1 MDYKTIVRPFTIG
14 ATLAV
19 WIFLI
24 YYLNPLNL
32 PHFLEIKSLD
42 LRFQLRGA
50 MPPELPIVLVSI
62 DEDSFDEINLPWPWP
77 RDLHA
82 RLIRKLAESQVK
94 LIGLDLLI
102 VQPKADSRED
112 LALAEAINEAGNVIL
127 GAVYTEVTSAF
138 GPKMRMVL
146 PIPSIRKFA
155 LSYGPVNLLT
165 DNDGVVRSGIPGWLF
180 QDRVFPHFAY
190 QMYQAIKGKEGLGV
204 EKISPKATIINYRGP
219 ARSYPVIPY
228 YRILRD
234 EIAPSFL
241 QDKIVLVGTFAPSLH
256 DVFPTPFS
264 ASEPTA
270 GVEIQANFIETMV
283 VNDSIR
289 PFHPI
294 GHLALYFV
302 ICLIAI
308 WFSARLKPFR
318 ALGFVSVLIGV
329 FALGSLYFFT
339 FNQLWIPVVP
349 SLLGIV
355 FIYGGINVDNYIRE
369 QKERIRLR
377 TMFGIYV
384 SDDVVDEILRNPKGL
399 SLSGKRRQ
407 ITVLFSDIRGFTSI
421 SERIG
426 PELVITLLSNYLG
439 KVTHLVFNNGG
450 TVDKFIGD
458 AVMVV
463 FGAPKTHE
471 DHALR
476 AIKTGLGIIELAE
489 SLGPEWEKI
498 TGEPLKIGV
507 GINTG
512 EAVVGSIGSEIRSD
526 YTAIGDSVNLASRL
540 EALTKELG
548 VPMLISEFTASEV
561 KGAIPL
567 KPLRQVRV
575 TGREAPLLV
584 YTPESLWEDQFALD
598 TESEEPYVQQN
609 K

>member
-1 MDYKTIVRPFTIG
+1 MDYKTLVRPFTIG
-14 ATLAV
+14 AVLAGLV
-19 WIFLI
+19 FLT

-32 PHFLEIKSLD
+32 PHFLELKSLD

-50 MPPELPIVLVSI
+50 IPPNLPIVLISI

-82 RLIRKLAESQVK
+82 RLVRKLAESQVK

-102 VQPKADSRED
+102 VQPKPDSRED
-112 LALAEAINEAGNVIL
+112 LTLAEAINEAGNVIL

-146 PIPSIRKFA
+146 PIPAIREHA
-155 LSYGPVNLLT
+155 LGYGPVNLFT
-165 DNDGVVRSGIPGWLF
+165 DHDGVVRSGTPGLLF
-180 QDRVFPHFAY
+180 QDRIFPHFAY

-234 EIAPSFL
+234 EIEPSFL
-241 QDKIVLVGTFAPSLH
+241 RDKIVLVGAFAPSLH

-264 ASEPTA
+264 ASQPTA

-283 VNDSIR
+283 ANDPIR

-294 GHLALYFV
+294 GHLALYFI
-302 ICLIAI
+302 ICLIAL

-329 FALGSLYFFT
+329 FALVSLYFFT

-355 FIYGGINVDNYIRE
+355 FIYGAINVDNYIRE

-463 FGAPKTHE
+463 FGAPQTHE

-567 KPLRQVRV
+567 KPLRRVKV
-575 TGREAPLLV
+575 TGREGSLLV
-584 YTPESLWEDQFALD
+584 YIPEILWEHEIEVSW
-598 TESEEPYVQQN
+598 ESEKVYEQQH